1 MCCRWERKRFKLP
14 RTRWWRETCLLHL
27 LSESASEALCAFL
40 SHSQKHPERKL
51 WATNPLYLSEQTE
64 NLLKR
69 EKKDFSPF
77 NIRKRGCVP
86 SYNKEPLLRP
96 DPSDRPAPASRL
108 LRSCLLFSC
117 LHPKSWH
124 ELRVLA
130 ESSYSAVLGLTD
142 LAVFAYPYLLQL
154 CPRIFY
160 ISSNIICLSLPYF
173 FFSIACLYFFSNR
186 FSATLKRSRPQSDS
200 HTTLTAHSHIHGTL
214 NHKSHSQGLGGSMW
228 ECEPT

>member
-1 MCCRWERKRFKLP
+1 MKRDMPPAFIKWVCIWSTVCVTH
-14 RTRWWRETCLLHL
+14 RNIQRENYEQQIHFI
-27 LSESASEALCAFL
+27 SANR
-40 SHSQKHPERKL
+40 Q
-51 WATNPLYLSEQTE
+51 

-130 ESSYSAVLGLTD
+130 ESSYSAVLGFTD
-142 LAVFAYPYLLQL
+142 LAVFAYPYLLHL

-173 FFSIACLYFFSNR
+173 FSLLVYIFFLIVFQLR
-186 FSATLKRSRPQSDS
+186 
-200 HTTLTAHSHIHGTL
+200 
-214 NHKSHSQGLGGSMW
+214 
-228 ECEPT
+228 